1 MCPWSTE
8 QEDKVRAEFEDFNVE
23 LEEAP
28 TERRNPETLDID
40 RKNILEILEA
50 INSEDMKVPEAVRRE
65 IPNIARAVEL
75 IIEGLKVGGRL
86 IYVGAGTSG
95 RIGVMEA
102 AEIPPTFGTPPSLVQ
117 VIMAGGRKALYR
129 SMEGAEDD
137 EEDARREI
145 HSRDVC
151 WRDVVL
157 GLSESGRTPFTL
169 AAMREAR
176 RLGAK
181 LIAVT
186 VNPDSEICRIA
197 DVAITPDVGPEVI
210 AGSTRM
216 KAGTAEKLILNMIST
231 AAMIKMGKLYSN
243 LMIDLKPLN
252 EKLRSRARR
261 ILQTL
266 TGVDRKTAYEVFEES
281 GRDLKTA
288 IVMIE
293 AKTGRRQARR
303 ALRIS
308 SGEVRR
314 AIEIARETAGDRK
327 RAEL

>member
-1 MCPWSTE
+1 MCPGSKE
-8 QEDKVRAEFEDFNVE
+8 PEDKVRAEFEDFNVE
-23 LEEAP
+23 LEDAP
-28 TERRNPETLDID
+28 TERRNPETLNID
-40 RKNILEILEA
+40 RKNILEILEV
-50 INSEDMKVPEAVRRE
+50 INSEDVKVPEAVRRE

-75 IIEGLKVGGRL
+75 IIEGLKLGGRL
-86 IYVGAGTSG
+86 IFVGAGTSG

-102 AEIPPTFGTPPSLVQ
+102 AEIPPTFGTPPHLIQ
-117 VIMAGGRKALYR
+117 AIIGGGRKALYR
-129 SMEGAEDD
+129 SMERAEDD
-137 EEDARREI
+137 EDEARREI
-145 HSRDVC
+145 HYRDVC
-151 WRDVVL
+151 WKDVVL
-157 GLSESGRTPFTL
+157 GLSASGRTPFTL

-186 VNPDSEICRIA
+186 VTPNSEISKIA
-197 DVAITPDVGPEVI
+197 DVAITPEVGPEVI

-231 AAMIKMGKLYSN
+231 AAMIKMGKVYSN

-261 ILQTL
+261 IIQAL
-266 TGVDRKTAYEVFEES
+266 TGVDGRTAYEAFEES

-288 IVMIE
+288 LVMIE

-303 ALRIS
+303 ALRES
-308 SGEVRR
+308 SGDVRR
-314 AIEIARETAGDRK
+314 AIEIAREMAGDRK
-327 RAEL
+327 RAGL